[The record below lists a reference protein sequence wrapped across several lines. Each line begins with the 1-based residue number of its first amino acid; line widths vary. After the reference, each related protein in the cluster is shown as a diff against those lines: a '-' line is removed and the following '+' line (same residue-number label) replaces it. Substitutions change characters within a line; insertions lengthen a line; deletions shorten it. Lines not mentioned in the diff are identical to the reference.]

1 MMNNIKVPGLI
12 LCLFDIYIIHIAGV
26 YLSLNGEVI
35 SNHSYL
41 EISDIGS
48 TAETALVCN
57 TPYLYNGSDNEV
69 GNWFGPDDTWVRWI
83 DCPQESCVGTLYPGF
98 GRSRAP
104 GIARLIRDIV
114 SGDPLEGMY
123 RCEIQDT
130 TRTLQTVYVGLYN
143 SGHGTA

>member
-1 MMNNIKVPGLI
+1 M
-12 LCLFDIYIIHIAGV
+12 
-26 YLSLNGEVI
+26 YLSLNGNVLP
-35 SNHSYL
+35 SHSYL
-41 EISDIGS
+41 EMSDIGS
-48 TAETALVCN
+48 TAETALLCN
-57 TPYLYNGSDNEV
+57 TSYPYPGSARDNEI
-69 GNWFGPDDTWVRWI
+69 GNWFGPNDTRVRWI
-83 DCPQESCVGTLYPGF
+83 RCPEEDCDGALYPGF

-104 GIARLIRDIV
+104 GIVRLIRDID